1 MRRCEGFDTRE
12 DKHVAIKN
20 PAMQIAGFFF
30 VRLRNVCEGAKQTQF
45 TDGSLCAGTF
55 LGIAPGV
62 FCGDC

>member
-1 MRRCEGFDTRE
+1 
-12 DKHVAIKN
+12 
-20 PAMQIAGFFF
+20 MQIAGFFF
-30 VRLRNVCEGAKQTQF
+30 CAFTTRSNGCESAKQTQF